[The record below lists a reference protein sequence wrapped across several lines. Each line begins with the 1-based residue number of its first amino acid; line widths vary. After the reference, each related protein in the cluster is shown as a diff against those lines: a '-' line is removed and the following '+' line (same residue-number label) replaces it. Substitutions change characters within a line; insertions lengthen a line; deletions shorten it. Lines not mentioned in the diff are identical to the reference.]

1 MAAEELRVADNDADK
16 YRAPALDKGLD
27 ILELLAGREGSL
39 SQVEI
44 AKALDRSI
52 GEIFRMLDRL
62 VRRGYVR
69 RTEEDR
75 YALTL
80 KLFEMAHWT
89 PPLKRLIN
97 EAMPLMRNFAH
108 DTQQACHLVTYDK
121 NRLIVVAQVDPPGY
135 WSVAIRVGAQINM
148 LDTGSGHVFLAFA
161 SEADRSHMLRKADG
175 SVEEITPELRKHL
188 DHVSREACEKMPSL
202 QIPGVTNLAAP
213 IFGALGGVI
222 ATLASPFIDRLDA
235 EGAISASQALELLKI
250 AAREI
255 SALHAGEERQD

>member
-1 MAAEELRVADNDADK
+1 MAAEELRIADDDAEK

-27 ILELLAGREGSL
+27 ILELLAEREGSL

-97 EAMPLMRNFAH
+97 EAMPLMRNYAH
-108 DTQQACHLVTYDK
+108 ETQQACHLVTYDK

-135 WSVAIRVGAQINM
+135 WSVAIRVGAQINV
-148 LDTGSGHVFLAFA
+148 LDTGSGHVFLAYA
-161 SEADRSHMLRKADG
+161 GEADRQHMLRNADG
-175 SVEEITPELRKHL
+175 TIQAISPALRKHL
-188 DHVSREACEKMPSL
+188 EEVRRNGCEKMPSL
-202 QIPGVTNLAAP
+202 QIPGVTNLAVP
-213 IFGALGGVI
+213 ILGALGSVI
-222 ATLASPFIDRLDA
+222 ATLACPFIQRLDA
-235 EGAISASQALELLKI
+235 GTGIDSSAALERLKN
-250 AAREI
+250 AAAEI
-255 SALHAGEERQD
+255 SAIPAGQ

>member
-1 MAAEELRVADNDADK
+1 MAAEELRIADDDAEK

-27 ILELLAGREGSL
+27 ILELLAEREGSL

-97 EAMPLMRNFAH
+97 EAMPLMRNYAH
-108 DTQQACHLVTYDK
+108 ETQQACHLVTYDK

-135 WSVAIRVGAQINM
+135 WSVAIRVGAQINV
-148 LDTGSGHVFLAFA
+148 LDTGSGHVFLAYA
-161 SEADRSHMLRKADG
+161 SEADRRHMLRNADG
-175 SVEEITPELRKHL
+175 TIQPISPALREHL
-188 DHVSREACEKMPSL
+188 DEVRRNGCEKMPSL
-202 QIPGVTNLAAP
+202 QIPGVTNLAVP
-213 IFGALGGVI
+213 ILGALGSVI
-222 ATLASPFIDRLDA
+222 ATLACPFIERLDD
-235 EGAISASQALELLKI
+235 GGGVSAAQALKRLK
-250 AAREI
+250 AAAQEI
-255 SALHAGEERQD
+255 SAIPAGQ

>member
-1 MAAEELRVADNDADK
+1 MAEQELRIAEDIAEK

-27 ILELLAGREGSL
+27 ILELLAEREGSL

-52 GEIFRMLDRL
+52 SEIFRMLDRL

-75 YALTL
+75 YAVTL

-97 EAMPLMRNFAH
+97 EAMPLMRTYSH
-108 DTQQACHLVTYDK
+108 QTQQACHLVTFDK

-148 LDTGSGHVFLAFA
+148 LDTGSGHVFLAYA
-161 SEADRSHMLRKADG
+161 SEADRQFMLRNSDG
-175 SVEEITPELRKHL
+175 SVQDISPALQAHLEEVRRNGYEM
-188 DHVSREACEKMPSL
+188 MPSL
-202 QIPGVTNLAAP
+202 QIPSVTNLAVP
-213 IFGALGGVI
+213 VLGALGTVI
-222 ATLASPFIDRLDA
+222 ATLACPFIERLDVSNTIGSS
-235 EGAISASQALELLKI
+235 EALEKLKI
-250 AAREI
+250 AAQGI
-255 SALHAGEERQD
+255 SAMPVEE

>member
-1 MAAEELRVADNDADK
+1 MAAEELRIADDDAEK

-27 ILELLAGREGSL
+27 ILELLAEREGSL

-97 EAMPLMRNFAH
+97 EATPLMRDYALE
-108 DTQQACHLVTYDK
+108 TQQACHLVTYDK

-135 WSVAIRVGAQINM
+135 WSVAIRVGAQINV
-148 LDTGSGHVFLAFA
+148 LDTGSGHVFLAYA
-161 SEADRSHMLRKADG
+161 GEADRAHMLRNADG
-175 SVEEITPELRKHL
+175 TIQAISPALRKHL
-188 DHVSREACEKMPSL
+188 DQVRSNGCEKMPSL
-202 QIPGVTNLAAP
+202 QIPGVTNLAVP
-213 IFGALGGVI
+213 ILGALGSVI
-222 ATLASPFIDRLDA
+222 ATLASPFIERLDA
-235 EGAISASQALELLKI
+235 GGGLSAAQALERLK
-250 AAREI
+250 AAAHEI
-255 SALHAGEERQD
+255 SAVPAGK